1 MVNLCLKY
9 FSFCIYF
16 ILYLHVW
23 IRTYRAPEFESHTGP
38 DPHPQCCR
46 WLGNFANEKIKQA
59 KNILFP
65 WTATASPATID
76 FCVNLD
82 RDFQSIVVDKLSRL
96 SRDALTEQPVGMTD
110 SAKKKIQK
118 EIMYSVY
125 GKLIFADFLLV
136 LLLPLLWSCSILTRL
151 QLAMLTSAPASH
163 DDFGSISNSC
173 SVFQNLFFKKNV
185 GHSTFYSTSL

>member
-1 MVNLCLKY
+1 MPPVSALDLNCVGAILKNLKPARRSLFRHGVTPYEIKRRTSRDTVPWQGY
-9 FSFCIYF
+9 EPPTSFS
-16 ILYLHVW
+16 
-23 IRTYRAPEFESHTGP
+23 S
-38 DPHPQCCR
+38 
-46 WLGNFANEKIKQA
+46 
-59 KNILFP
+59 
-65 WTATASPATID
+65 ASPATID

-125 GKLIFADFLLV
+125 GKLIVADFLLV